1 MSDAQDPKD
10 SFMYH
15 LSSEGNLKLFKKVI
29 LISSAED
36 SYVPWHSAR
45 ICGYD
50 SKKSTKNI

>member
-50 SKKSTKNI
+50 SKKNPKNI